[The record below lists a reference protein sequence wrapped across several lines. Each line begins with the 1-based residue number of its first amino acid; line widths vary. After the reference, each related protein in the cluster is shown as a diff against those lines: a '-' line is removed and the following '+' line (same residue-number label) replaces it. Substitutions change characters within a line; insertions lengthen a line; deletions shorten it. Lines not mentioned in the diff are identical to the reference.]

1 MNPGDL
7 SFSNLSLWTVAFTVV
22 FACAKGFASTP
33 SGLALT
39 MAADVSDYETSVS
52 GRYVSGML
60 STMFSLTDSV
70 ASSFAPMSIG
80 WILAAVG
87 FAQAYPTADTPLSP
101 QLRMAGIVMISV
113 LPLVGTLIALTFMKF
128 YPLDKETM
136 ESVQIK
142 IAAMKQGDS
151 NEAE

>member
-1 MNPGDL
+1 
-7 SFSNLSLWTVAFTVV
+7 
-22 FACAKGFASTP
+22 
-33 SGLALT
+33 
-39 MAADVSDYETSVS
+39 
-52 GRYVSGML
+52 
-60 STMFSLTDSV
+60 
-70 ASSFAPMSIG
+70 MSIG
-80 WILAAVG
+80 WVLAAVG
-87 FAQAYPTADTPLSP
+87 FAKVFPTADTPLSP

-136 ESVQIK
+136 ESIQIK